1 LRDAE
6 GRRLFASRKRP
17 QRLVDLRGAGESY
30 AILGPEGKVVGSLD
44 GVRVFKEGYPGAIYL
59 HQTVSYQVRDLDF
72 TMKRVNV
79 APRTADYYTRARS
92 DKETEIIE
100 ETGRRPVANFLLR
113 QGRLKV
119 TETVTGYERRRLSGG
134 DLLGVFPL
142 DLPPLIFE
150 THGLWIDIEDA
161 LRRRVEAAG
170 RHFMGSIHALEHAAI
185 SLTPLVAL
193 CDRGDLG
200 GISIPLHPQTRKA
213 AVFIYDGVPGGVG
226 LAEAAFERIEE
237 LLERVEGLLDAC
249 PCEEGCPACVHSPKC
264 GSGNKPLD
272 KAGALLL
279 TRLLLGRE
287 QIGADDDKSTSPA
300 LSPPPIVARPP
311 SPQRA
316 MRFGVLDLETQRLA
330 QHVGGWQNAYL
341 MRVSVAV
348 LYDHAER
355 AFMVFNEREVPQMI
369 RRLRELEL
377 VVGFNLKRFD
387 YRVLQAYTAY
397 DLQGLPTLDLLE
409 DIHRTLG
416 FRVSLDALCAATL
429 RRKKSAD
436 GVQAVEWWREGKH
449 ALLTEYCRRDVEM
462 TLRLARYGQLRGH
475 LLFERKD
482 QGLLRVPVDWSWP
495 ALRRRFKG

>member
-1 LRDAE
+1 
-6 GRRLFASRKRP
+6 
-17 QRLVDLRGAGESY
+17 
-30 AILGPEGKVVGSLD
+30 
-44 GVRVFKEGYPGAIYL
+44 
-59 HQTVSYQVRDLDF
+59 
-72 TMKRVNV
+72 
-79 APRTADYYTRARS
+79 
-92 DKETEIIE
+92 
-100 ETGRRPVANFLLR
+100 
-113 QGRLKV
+113 
-119 TETVTGYERRRLSGG
+119 
-134 DLLGVFPL
+134 
-142 DLPPLIFE
+142 
-150 THGLWIDIEDA
+150 
-161 LRRRVEAAG
+161 
-170 RHFMGSIHALEHAAI
+170 
-185 SLTPLVAL
+185 
-193 CDRGDLG
+193 
-200 GISIPLHPQTRKA
+200 
-213 AVFIYDGVPGGVG
+213 
-226 LAEAAFERIEE
+226 
-237 LLERVEGLLDAC
+237 
-249 PCEEGCPACVHSPKC
+249 
-264 GSGNKPLD
+264 
-272 KAGALLL
+272 
-279 TRLLLGRE
+279 
-287 QIGADDDKSTSPA
+287 
-300 LSPPPIVARPP
+300 
-311 SPQRA
+311 
-316 MRFGVLDLETQRLA
+316 
-330 QHVGGWQNAYL
+330 